1 MKHIVLSILAHV
13 DAGKTTL
20 IESLLYTAGTIRQ
33 PGRVDK
39 QTTVLDDDIQ
49 ERERGIT
56 IYAKEAGFAWR
67 DTGVQVID
75 TPGHADFSSEMER
88 GLSAADLAVVIV
100 SGLDGVQSHTKT
112 IWRLLEAAGRR
123 RGFLISGGEVD
134 TERMAKILLDEFRSG
149 KLGRFTLEA
158 PQ

>member
-20 IESLLYTAGTIRQ
+20 IESLLYTAGTIRR

-75 TPGHADFSSEMER
+75 TPCLLYTSPSPRDGATSRMPSS
-88 GLSAADLAVVIV
+88 A
-100 SGLDGVQSHTKT
+100 
-112 IWRLLEAAGRR
+112 
-123 RGFLISGGEVD
+123 
-134 TERMAKILLDEFRSG
+134 
-149 KLGRFTLEA
+149 
-158 PQ
+158 